1 MNFIRS
7 RSCTDFGVPVLMNIS
22 PFKSYGSS
30 RIRKGSSAYLRLFKR
45 LISAALTCLLILP
58 CFPASIV
65 RAELITNATVTASSA
80 NIRSTPDTTSPAIT
94 RVVNGNRV
102 AAGEVV
108 QGEAVPNFGNL
119 WCRISVIV
127 GGTQFDGYIV
137 NSFLQKDPTAT
148 DPNFETSIAGFPESY
163 KQSLRSLHEAH
174 PSWIFNPVNVATDWN
189 TVVAEESSLGTSLI
203 TSSVDDAWKSTEGRA
218 YNWLTNTY
226 TPYDDFGSARPWEN
240 ASTGVVAFYLDPR
253 NFLSD
258 MYVFQFLNLSYDPA
272 TQTQDAVQ
280 TLLNS
285 TFMSGNLISD
295 PAAGTSIPYAQA
307 FIEAGS
313 TSGTSPYQFVSRVI
327 QEVGSQGSRSTTGTE
342 PGYTGIYNFYNIGAS
357 SSAYPVILGLN
368 FAMCG
373 SSNPQ
378 SPMSAEGQAKY
389 LIPWN
394 SQYRSIVGGAIYI
407 ARNYI
412 QKGQNTLYFQK
423 FDVTD
428 GGNGMYRHQYMTN
441 IQAMVGE
448 STTLYNAYAKS
459 SILTVPLTFNI
470 PVYANMPAAAASL
483 PAKTGNP
490 NNYLA
495 SLAID
500 GYSLTPSFD
509 ASVTDGYSLIVPY
522 EISSV
527 NLTASPV
534 SATSSIGGTGAR
546 ALNTGD
552 NIIPI
557 AVTAQNGSVRT
568 YNITIVR
575 NEPTGET
582 LFTTTYRINADNTVA
597 GITPG
602 TTVAAFAAGVTLQNG
617 GQIVFLN
624 ETGAPLT
631 DTAHVVA
638 TGDRVQIL
646 NVASTPVYDYSA
658 LIYGDANR
666 DGKISS
672 SDLTLICRH
681 VLKQSSLAGIS
692 VLSSDAN
699 HDGKISS
706 SDLTII
712 CRQVLK
718 QSTITQ

>member
-7 RSCTDFGVPVLMNIS
+7 RSSADFGVPVLMNIS
-22 PFKSYGSS
+22 PFKSTGSS

-45 LISAALTCLLILP
+45 LVSVVLTSLLILP
-58 CFPASIV
+58 CFPASAV

-108 QGEAVPNFGNL
+108 QGEVVQNFGNL

-148 DPNFETSIAGFPESY
+148 DPNFEASIAGFPESY
-163 KQSLRSLHEAH
+163 KQSLRSLHQAH
-174 PSWIFNPVNVATDWN
+174 PTWIFNPVNVATDWN

-203 TSSVDDAWKSTEGRA
+203 TSSVDDAWKSTEVRA

-226 TPYDDFGSARPWEN
+226 TPYDGTSWVN
-240 ASTGVVAFYLDPR
+240 ASTGVAAFYLDPR

-280 TLLNS
+280 TLLSS

-313 TSGTSPYQFVSRVI
+313 TSGASPYQLVSRVI

-342 PGYTGIYNFYNIGAS
+342 PGYTGFYNFYNIGAS
-357 SSAYPVILGLN
+357 SSVDPVILGLN
-368 FAMCG
+368 FAVCG

-378 SPMSAEGQAKY
+378 SPMSADGQAKY

-407 ARNYI
+407 ASNYI
-412 QKGQNTLYFQK
+412 QKGQNTLYLQK

-448 STTLYNAYAKS
+448 STTLYNAYSKS
-459 SILTVPLTFNI
+459 GILGVPLTFNI

-534 SATSSIGGTGAR
+534 AATSSIGGAGAR

-557 AVTAQNGSVRT
+557 TVTAQNGSVRT

-582 LFTTTYRINADNTVA
+582 LFTTTYRINADNTLA

-624 ETGAPLT
+624 EAGAPLT
-631 DTAHVVA
+631 DPAHVVA

-646 NVASTPVYDYSA
+646 NAASAPVYDYTA
-658 LIYGDANR
+658 LVYGDSNK